1 MFNFSLVTAVRAQPK
16 SLEQGTYKPAKE
28 MSDPEETLKPKH

>member
-16 SLEQGTYKPAKE
+16 SLEQGTYKLAKE
-28 MSDPEETLKPKH
+28 MSDPEEALKPKH

>member
-16 SLEQGTYKPAKE
+16 SLEQETYKPVKE